1 MVKNLKKLYLML
13 MLTLVGWVLFLAIQ
27 IGMHLHSEGGH
38 FPSLKAQPL
47 PDLSQN
53 LDTSNNSR
61 LDGTLGG
68 YDLAQIQVL
77 LEKPC
82 ARWYDAFIAAGW
94 EPSEWRTARWV
105 MFRESRCDQYAWN
118 GQDAGL
124 MQINKVHRPLI
135 ESYSLVFPYDL
146 FDPETNLWIAH
157 VLWLQYGWKPWTF
170 RGVVPE

>member
-1 MVKNLKKLYLML
+1 MRNYKRISLVML
-13 MLTLVGWVLFLAIQ
+13 AVLLGTA
-27 IGMHLHSEGGH
+27 SR
-38 FPSLKAQPL
+38 PSLAQ
-47 PDLSQN
+47 SQN
-53 LDTSNNSR
+53 PSISYNNSPM

-77 LEKPC
+77 LKKPC

-124 MQINKVHRPLI
+124 LQINKMHRPLI

-146 FDPETNLWIAH
+146 FNPETNLWIAH
-157 VLWLQYGWKPWTF
+157 MLWLDYGWEPWTYK
-170 RGVVPE
+170 GVVPK